1 MPSPAPVARLEWLA
15 RIAVDPDA
23 SKGAVAIAAA
33 LAIHPTAPGGDLYP
47 SVPGLAQR
55 AMLTRR
61 GAQKAIAALVELG
74 YLAVEQGGGRGF
86 KNSFRIVET
95 ANGCSPI
102 CVLETMNDGSPI
114 SSEKGEPQGLKGRTV
129 ELQTA
134 NHRSPEPGIEPGI
147 EPGRSDGN
155 AFDLARWKRRAGAF
169 GKGTAQR
176 AEAVARLHDAGA
188 SETDFSTLFARLPA
202 PGTLGKAEAA
212 ALFDNAVETLV
223 EELSAIRTEKAR
235 AQAEAARRKRL
246 ADEQAAR
253 DAKDAAERARAN
265 RPASQFLTKA
275 MRADLWCVNPKI
287 EGQLDLN
294 ELVISIRDGIDVAS
308 ISFDQAMGALA
319 EAEASP
325 SINERIAILR
335 KISIGGSNVAI
346 AAD

>member
-33 LAIHPTAPGGDLYP
+33 LAIHPTAPGAGLYP

-86 KNSFRIVET
+86 KNAFRIVET

-102 CVLETMNDGSPI
+102 CVLETMSDGSPI
-114 SSEKGEPQGLKGRTV
+114 SSEKGEPQGAKGRTARL
-129 ELQTA
+129 ETA
-134 NHRSPEPGIEPGI
+134 NYRSPEPGKEPGK
-147 EPGRSDGN
+147 EPGRSDGQ
-155 AFDLARWKRRAGAF
+155 AFDTARWERRAGAF
-169 GKGTAQR
+169 GKGATQR
-176 AEAVARLHDAGA
+176 GEAIERLRAVGA
-188 SETDFSTLFARLPA
+188 SDADFSQLFARLPS
-202 PGTLGKAEAA
+202 PGSLGKAEAA
-212 ALFDNAVETLV
+212 TLFDAAVEALV
-223 EELSAIRTEKAR
+223 EELSAVRTEKAR

-294 ELVISIRDGIDVAS
+294 ELVIAIRDGIDVAS
-308 ISFDQAMGALA
+308 ISFEQAMGALA
-319 EAEASP
+319 EAEAAA
-325 SINERIAILR
+325 SIEGRIAILR
-335 KISIGGSNVAI
+335 KLRGSHVAV
-346 AAD
+346 AAE